1 MILSPAGVI
10 VETITTRVTGKVK
23 KGGRSIVKSRL
34 RYRTIT
40 YDRERPANMTYD
52 PFESDETSIVIEVVD
67 AAIGYWIT
75 AEPAR
80 S

>member
-1 MILSPAGVI
+1 
-10 VETITTRVTGKVK
+10 
-23 KGGRSIVKSRL
+23 
-34 RYRTIT
+34 
-40 YDRERPANMTYD
+40 MTYD